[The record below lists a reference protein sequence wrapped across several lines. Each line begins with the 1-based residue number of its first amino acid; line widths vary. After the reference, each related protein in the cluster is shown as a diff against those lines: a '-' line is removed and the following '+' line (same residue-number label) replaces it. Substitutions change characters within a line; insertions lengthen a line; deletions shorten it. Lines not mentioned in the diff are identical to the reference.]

1 VTPRP
6 ASAGPPPARRAT
18 EVRDLEGPRGR
29 LRVHLTGG
37 DGTGPDRAGIVVAVH
52 GVGAT
57 GRQFR
62 RLARALSHRGIG
74 TVAPDRPG
82 AGGSAPD
89 APGLHAQASAALAA
103 AGALAGDGA
112 VWVGHS
118 WGAAV
123 AVQAA
128 LMRPE
133 RVRGLVLLAPALV
146 PTPLPLPLRL
156 AVSTPGGWAVRSLL
170 RVAGRPAVRHAMR
183 SAYGPRADLV
193 DEAAVAEE
201 LEGWSGQAF
210 PAVAATARVMES
222 ELADLAP
229 RVAALDP
236 SLPVDV
242 ILGETD
248 PLTAGRAREELRSL
262 LPRARVA
269 VLPDCGHVLHV
280 TEAEEIAGRIAAVV
294 PGRSRPPDAQA
305 DGRTPR

>member
-1 VTPRP
+1 V
-6 ASAGPPPARRAT
+6 
-18 EVRDLEGPRGR
+18 
-29 LRVHLTGG
+29 
-37 DGTGPDRAGIVVAVH
+37 IAVH

-62 RLARALSHRGIG
+62 RLGEALARRGIR

-82 AGGSAPD
+82 AGGSAPGD
-89 APGLHAQASAALAA
+89 PGLRAQASAALVAA
-103 AGALAGDGA
+103 DALAGEGA

-123 AVQAA
+123 AVEAA
-128 LMRPE
+128 LMRPH
-133 RVRGLVLLAPALV
+133 RVSALVLLAPALV
-146 PTPLPLPLRL
+146 SSRLPLPLRL
-156 AVSTPGGWAVRSLL
+156 AVSTPGGWAVRGFL
-170 RVAGRPAVRHAMR
+170 RLAGRPAVRQAMR
-183 SAYGPRADLV
+183 SAYGHRADLV

-222 ELADLAP
+222 ELAALAP
-229 RVAALDP
+229 RLAGLPPA
-236 SLPVDV
+236 LPVEV

-248 PLTAGRAREELRSL
+248 PLTAGQAREQLRSL

-280 TEAEEIAGRIAAVV
+280 TEAEEIASRIAAVT
-294 PGRSRPPDAQA
+294 PRRSRPRVPQG
-305 DGRTPR
+305 DGRRPR